1 MNRNSTDKWVGGVIG
16 GFAKWVGVN
25 SDFLRVVFIVLFLGV
40 GGLSFGIGSGAVTMI
55 YFLLWWLVDEDC

>member
-40 GGLSFGIGSGAVTMI
+40 GGLSFGIGSGAVSMI
-55 YFLLWWLVDEDC
+55 YILLWWLVDEDC

>member
-55 YFLLWWLVDEDC
+55 YFLLWWLVDED

>member
-25 SDFLRVVFIVLFLGV
+25 SDFLRVVFIVLFFGV

-55 YFLLWWLVDEDC
+55 YFLLWWLVDED